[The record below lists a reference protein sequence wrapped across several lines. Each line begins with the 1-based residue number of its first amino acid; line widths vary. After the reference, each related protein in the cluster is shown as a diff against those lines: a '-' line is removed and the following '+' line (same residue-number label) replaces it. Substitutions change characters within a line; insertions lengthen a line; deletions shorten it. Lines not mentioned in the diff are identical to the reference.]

1 MHFICSKDILLN
13 SINTVSKAVSGRSTL
28 PILECIL
35 LKATPSSLKM
45 MANDL
50 ELGIESRLSD
60 VNIIESGSIALEAK
74 IFSEIIRRLP
84 EDNVE
89 ISTDSENVTIIKCKN
104 SEYKIIGQP
113 GEEFPDLPE
122 VEKNL
127 EYTIAQA
134 DLKNMIR
141 QTIFSISTDES
152 KPTLTGELLEIIDHS
167 FNIVAV
173 DGYRVSF
180 RKSLISNDNADV
192 KVVIPGKTL
201 NEINKILSAE
211 TGDMVSLYFTDK
223 HILFDLGDSTVVSR
237 TIEGDFIKYD
247 QIFSN
252 DYNTVIRLDRKNII
266 MCLERASLLSRENKK
281 NPIKVEIKNEKLI
294 ITSNTELGT
303 AYEEMEIDMDGAE
316 MNIAF
321 NPKYLI
327 DCLKVI
333 EDDEIS
339 MYFTSTLSP
348 CIIKPINGDDYKYLV
363 LPVRINM

>member
-1 MHFICSKDILLN
+1 
-13 SINTVSKAVSGRSTL
+13 
-28 PILECIL
+28 
-35 LKATPSSLKM
+35 
-45 MANDL
+45 
-50 ELGIESRLSD
+50 
-60 VNIIESGSIALEAK
+60 
-74 IFSEIIRRLP
+74 
-84 EDNVE
+84 
-89 ISTDSENVTIIKCKN
+89 
-104 SEYKIIGQP
+104 
-113 GEEFPDLPE
+113 
-122 VEKNL
+122 
-127 EYTIAQA
+127 
-134 DLKNMIR
+134 
-141 QTIFSISTDES
+141 
-152 KPTLTGELLEIIDHS
+152 
-167 FNIVAV
+167 
-173 DGYRVSF
+173 
-180 RKSLISNDNADV
+180 
-192 KVVIPGKTL
+192 
-201 NEINKILSAE
+201 
-211 TGDMVSLYFTDK
+211 MVSLYVTDK
-223 HILFDLGDSTVVSR
+223 HVLFDLGDSTVVSR

-252 DYNTVIRLDRKNII
+252 DYNTVIRLNRKNII

-339 MYFTSTLSP
+339 MFFTSTLSP

>member
-13 SINTVSKAVSGRSTL
+13 SINTVSKAVSGRTTL

-35 LKATPSSLKM
+35 LKSSSSGLKM

-50 ELGIESRLSD
+50 ELGIESRLN
-60 VNIIESGSIALEAK
+60 NIEILEQGSVALEAK
-74 IFSEIIRRLP
+74 IFSEIVRRLP

-89 ISTDSENVTIIKCKN
+89 ITSDSENITIIKCKS
-104 SEYKIIGQP
+104 SEYKILGQP

-127 EYTIAQA
+127 EYSIKQV

-152 KPTLTGELLEIIDHS
+152 KPALTGELLEIVNNS
-167 FNIVAV
+167 FNVVAV

-180 RKSLISNDNADV
+180 RKSILSNDNEDL
-192 KVVIPGKTL
+192 KVIVPGKTL
-201 NEINKILSAE
+201 NEINKILSSE
-211 TGDMVSLYFTDK
+211 NEDMVSLYFTDK

-252 DYNTVIRLDRKNII
+252 DYNTVIRLDRKNLI

-281 NPIKVEIKNEKLI
+281 NPIKVEIKNDKLV

-303 AYEEMEIDMDGAE
+303 AYEEMEIDMDGNE

-333 EDDEIS
+333 DDDDIS

-348 CIIKPINGDDYKYLV
+348 CIIKPIEGDDYKYLV